1 MNLVDRAKNI
11 IMTPTTEWEVIKTET
26 LSTGEMIGG
35 YAAILALIPA
45 AAGFIGKS
53 LIGISLLGSTIKIPI
68 VPGFLWAVLTYIMSL
83 VSLWIMAMIIDALAP
98 SFGATKD
105 MNASMK
111 VSVFSM
117 TAAWI
122 AGIFSIIPLLGI
134 LGILGLYSLYLLYGG
149 MKIIKSPA
157 PDKMMAYYLITHR
170 RGDSRL
176 LRHLDGRKRSGA
188 RTIPRHR
195 SLQRNVIITVS
206 QELFAPDL
214 PFFVA

>member
-1 MNLVDRAKNI
+1 MNLVDRTKNI

-53 LIGISLLGSTIKIPI
+53 LIGIPLMGKIPI

-83 VSLWIMAMIIDALAP
+83 VSLWIMAMIIDGLAP

-105 MNASMK
+105 MNGSMK

-117 TAAWI
+117 TAAWV
-122 AGIFSIIPLLGI
+122 AGIFSILPLLGI
-134 LGILGLYSLYLLYGG
+134 LGIVGLYSLYLLYVG
-149 MKIIKSPA
+149 MKVVKA
-157 PDKMMAYYLITHR
+157 PQADKLVGYY
-170 RGDSRL
+170 
-176 LRHLDGRKRSGA
+176 
-188 RTIPRHR
+188 
-195 SLQRNVIITVS
+195 IITLVVAIVVYFVMSMVVS
-206 QELFAPDL
+206 AIVLGPY
-214 PFFVA
+214 VATEVLRGM

>member
-11 IMTPTTEWEVIKTET
+11 IMTPTTEWEVIKGET

-83 VSLWIMAMIIDALAP
+83 VSLWIMATIIDALAP

-105 MNASMK
+105 MSGSMK

-117 TAAWI
+117 TAAWV
-122 AGIFSIIPLLGI
+122 AGIFTLIPLLGI
-134 LGILGLYSLYLLYGG
+134 LSILGLYSLYLLYGG
-149 MKIIKSPA
+149 MKTIKAPA
-157 PDKMMAYYLITHR
+157 PDKMMAYYLITIVVAIVVYFVISMVVSAVVLGPYLATEVL
-170 RGDSRL
+170 RGM
-176 LRHLDGRKRSGA
+176 
-188 RTIPRHR
+188 
-195 SLQRNVIITVS
+195 
-206 QELFAPDL
+206 
-214 PFFVA
+214 

>member
-53 LIGISLLGSTIKIPI
+53 LIGVPLFGKIPI
-68 VPGFLWAVLTYIMSL
+68 VPGFLWAVLTYVMSL
-83 VSLWIMAMIIDALAP
+83 VSLWIMALIIDALAP

-105 MNASMK
+105 MSGSMK

-117 TAAWI
+117 TAAWV
-122 AGIFSIIPLLGI
+122 AGIFSVIPLLGI
-134 LGILGLYSLYLLYGG
+134 LSILGLYSLYLLYGG
-149 MKIIKSPA
+149 MKTIKSPA
-157 PDKMMAYYLITHR
+157 PDKLMAYYLVTIVVAIVVYFVISMVVSAVVLGPYLATEVL
-170 RGDSRL
+170 RGM
-176 LRHLDGRKRSGA
+176 
-188 RTIPRHR
+188 
-195 SLQRNVIITVS
+195 
-206 QELFAPDL
+206 
-214 PFFVA
+214 

>member
-1 MNLVDRAKNI
+1 MNLTDRAKNI
-11 IMTPTTEWEVIKTET
+11 IMTPTTEWEAIKTET

-53 LIGISLLGSTIKIPI
+53 LIGFSLLGATIKIPI
-68 VPGFLWAVLTYIMSL
+68 VPGFIWAVLTYIMSL

-111 VSVFSM
+111 VTVFSM
-117 TAAWI
+117 TAAWV
-122 AGIFSIIPLLGI
+122 AGIFSVIPLLGI

-149 MKIIKSPA
+149 MKTIKSPA
-157 PDKMMAYYLITHR
+157 PDKMMAYYLITIVAAIVVYFVISMVVSAVVLGPYLAAGAF
-170 RGDSRL
+170 RGM
-176 LRHLDGRKRSGA
+176 
-188 RTIPRHR
+188 
-195 SLQRNVIITVS
+195 
-206 QELFAPDL
+206 
-214 PFFVA
+214 